1 MINRMSNVGHKRDAS
16 ERILVRDVKIQN
28 KLGLHARPAALFVK
42 AASRFVSDIT
52 VEKGCSKVSG
62 KSIMGLMTL
71 EAGFGTTLR
80 VVADGI
86 DAEAALDEIQS
97 LMDSK
102 FFEG

>member
-1 MINRMSNVGHKRDAS
+1 MSNGGKKNGPS
-16 ERILVRDVKIQN
+16 EQILVRELKVLN

-52 VEKGCSKVSG
+52 VERSGNEVSG

-71 EAGFGTTLR
+71 EAGMGAVLKIT
-80 VVADGI
+80 ADGP
-86 DAEAALDEIQS
+86 DAEAAISELQKLIEN
-97 LMDSK
+97 K

>member
-1 MINRMSNVGHKRDAS
+1 MSNGGKKNGAVS
-16 ERILVRDVKIQN
+16 QILVREMTILN

-52 VEKGCSKVSG
+52 VKKGGNEVSG

-71 EAGFGTTLR
+71 EAGQGCSF
-80 VVADGI
+80 VVAAEGP
-86 DAEAALDEIQS
+86 DAEAALDEIQK
-97 LMDSK
+97 LVDNK

>member
-1 MINRMSNVGHKRDAS
+1 MINGGKKNGSS
-16 ERILVRDVKIQN
+16 EQILVRELKVLN

-52 VEKGCSKVSG
+52 VERAGNEVSG

-71 EAGFGTTLR
+71 EAGMGSVLKIT
-80 VVADGI
+80 ADGP
-86 DAEAALDEIQS
+86 DAEAAVNELQKLVEN
-97 LMDSK
+97 K